1 MTILYAWLVGLP
13 IVGSI
18 LKIRAKE
25 YDFKFF
31 LLIIIWITSCTFLW
45 IYMEWFDLGSG
56 KGFFDPDFIWKN

>member
-31 LLIIIWITSCTFLW
+31 LFIIIWI
-45 IYMEWFDLGSG
+45 
-56 KGFFDPDFIWKN
+56 